1 MNKYFININNALL
14 LSIIKYTPVGSRT
27 RSESTAARLP
37 LQGSKAIGLGHS
49 CKRETLNMRTLN
61 TLTTRPLTFLRFF
74 DMLAMPSSVRLKSM
88 VSRGSMSTRT

>member
-1 MNKYFININNALL
+1 MLALIYT
-14 LSIIKYTPVGSRT
+14 SYTPVGSRT

-49 CKRETLNMRTLN
+49 CKREALNMRTLD

-74 DMLAMPSSVRLKSM
+74 DMLAMPSSVRLKSI
-88 VSRGSMSTRT
+88 VSRGSMSTKTLEIGKFNRF